1 MRAVLIDDEYYALQ
15 GLKMKLEQISDIEVV
30 GMFTNGSQS
39 LESIE
44 ELNPEI
50 IFLDIEMPRINGLDL
65 FSQIISRLNDVKIV
79 FVTAYAQYAAEA
91 FELNA
96 FDYVVKPIEIERLQ
110 KTLNRLSIN
119 KPIAGTI
126 NSNKIN
132 IKCFTKMSATVN
144 GKEIN
149 TNLRK
154 KSEELLA
161 YLLYCRGEFVSK
173 ERIMGA
179 LWPEADGDKA
189 ANNLYVAFYNLKR
202 LGLDDGKKRL
212 VSIRG
217 KMRLI
222 IDEIE
227 CDVFEFEKLAL
238 CCSEINN
245 QTIDLAKKAL
255 ELYTGML
262 FEENYYEWVQLEQV
276 RLDIIYLDLLDKI
289 IKYYYKENNIRMAKY
304 FEAKKE
310 NV

>member
-30 GMFTNGSQS
+30 GMFTNASQS
-39 LESIE
+39 LESLE

-65 FSQIISRLNDVKIV
+65 FSQIISRLNDVRIV

-96 FDYVVKPIEIERLQ
+96 FDYVIKPIEIERLQ
-110 KTLNRLSIN
+110 KTLSIN

-126 NSNKIN
+126 KSNKIN

-161 YLLYCRGEFVSK
+161 YLIYCRGEFVSK

-202 LGLDDGKKRL
+202 LGLDDGKKGL

-245 QTIDLAKKAL
+245 QTIDLFVHAD
-255 ELYTGML
+255 EVIM
-262 FEENYYEWVQLEQV
+262 Q
-276 RLDIIYLDLLDKI
+276 
-289 IKYYYKENNIRMAKY
+289 
-304 FEAKKE
+304 
-310 NV
+310 